1 MMSAKDLAN
10 ALEATPETVRQKLL
24 AAIKDVGLYH
34 PRVGYTQE
42 QLTAMHR
49 LKGNPV
55 RNVAKAEEA
64 IRLVGLMSQSKWKN
78 AWTEVKRTPGV
89 QVYTLWKLTG
99 PEGKQ
104 LKTPYDMMS
113 MQKFN
118 RTQLKSIADVLDLFV
133 DEPKEGRQWPPPAA
147 TGARPVEPDNLT
159 LAETD
164 ALTPVLAQAALNG
177 VPERTTRKEAAE
189 ELVSHVQHEQPVVAP
204 VDAAPPVSVI
214 TKPETKTKKD
224 VKELLAMLNEA
235 LLSANVTSLKMTV
248 SASGPSCEL
257 AQVVVRHC
265 TSVDDLE

>member
-24 AAIKDVGLYH
+24 AAIKEAGLFH
-34 PRVGYTQE
+34 PRVVYTHD

-49 LKGNPV
+49 IKGNPV
-55 RNVAKAEEA
+55 RNVTRAEEA
-64 IRLVGLMSQSKWKN
+64 VRLVALMSQSKWKN
-78 AWTEVKRTPGV
+78 AWTDLKRAPGV
-89 QVYTLWKLTG
+89 QAYTLWRLTG

-113 MQKFN
+113 MQKLS
-118 RTQLKSIADVLDLFV
+118 RPQLTQIADVLELFI

-159 LAETD
+159 LDETD

-204 VDAAPPVSVI
+204 VGAAPVSVI

-235 LLSANVTSLKMTV
+235 LLSAKVTRLKMTV

-257 AQVVVRHC
+257 EQVVVRHC

>member
-24 AAIKDVGLYH
+24 AAIKETGLYH
-34 PRVGYTQE
+34 PRVGYTHE
-42 QLTAMHR
+42 QLAAIHR

-55 RNVAKAEEA
+55 RNVTRAEEA
-64 IRLVGLMSQSKWKN
+64 IRLVSLMGQSKWKN
-78 AWTEVKRTPGV
+78 AWTELKRGPGV
-89 QVYTLWKLTG
+89 HVYTLWKLTG

-118 RTQLKSIADVLDLFV
+118 RTQLKYMADVLELFI

-159 LAETD
+159 LSEMD

-177 VPERTTRKEAAE
+177 VPERPRREEPE
-189 ELVSHVQHEQPVVAP
+189 ELVSPVQHVPVVEVPHTPELNAP
-204 VDAAPPVSVI
+204 
-214 TKPETKTKKD
+214 TRKPETKTKKD

-257 AQVVVRHC
+257 EQVVVRHC